1 MRIKQLQALKA
12 VIDEHTTAR
21 AAEKL
26 GVTQPSVSNLIAALE
41 RDLDIEL
48 FKREKGRLLPTP
60 EAKKLALEANQIIEQ
75 LQVFEERAKY
85 LGKLKAGELKIIS
98 LPGPAMEFIPTLIAE
113 FLEDRPDVHIYLQIR
128 PAIEVQNWVAEG
140 YVDIGITELPL
151 DTHKLDYELISL
163 SCVCIVPGQHRLASK
178 QVITAHDLD
187 DEPFIALEPQHDT
200 YSKLVSVFS
209 QANANLNIRA
219 NVQLFLPACVLVAQG
234 AGVSIVDPITA
245 SLNAHRDIKIIP
257 FEPTIPF
264 TLAIVRPINTPLS
277 LLAQE
282 FLTTLKKKYAPY
294 LISQ

>member
-200 YSKLVSVFS
+200 YSKLVSAFS

>member
-1 MRIKQLQALKA
+1 MRIRQLQALKA

-21 AAEKL
+21 AAEML
-26 GVTQPSVSNLIAALE
+26 GITQPSVSNLIASLE

-60 EAKKLALEANQIIEQ
+60 EAKKLSLEASQIIDQ
-75 LQVFEERAKY
+75 LQVFEQRAKY

-98 LPGPAMEFIPTLIAE
+98 LPGPALEFIPALMAE
-113 FLEDRPDVHIYLQIR
+113 FLEDKPDVRIYLQIR

-140 YVDIGITELPL
+140 YVDIGITEQPL
-151 DTHKLDYELISL
+151 DIHKLDYELISL
-163 SCVCIVPGQHRLASK
+163 RCVCIVPSNHRLADK
-178 QVITAHDLD
+178 EVLTAQDLD
-187 DEPFIALEPQHDT
+187 GEPFIALEPHHRS
-200 YSKLVSVFS
+200 YSKLVSAFS
-209 QANANLNIRA
+209 EANANLNVRA

-257 FEPTIPF
+257 FEPVIPF

-277 LLAQE
+277 LLAQG
-282 FLTTLKKKYAPY
+282 FMTTLKDKYAPY
-294 LISQ
+294 LISP